1 MSRKKTKKMNPIK
14 GVLTMVGIIFTV
26 AVVVKSCSTPANAGK
41 IIWNKDNKPVI
52 KGDENKTIKGC
63 VKHNPLLKDNKKVKC
78 DGK

>member
-26 AVVVKSCSTPANAGK
+26 AVVVNSCSNPAYAGK
-41 IIWNKDNKPVI
+41 VIWDKGGKPIVI
-52 KGDENKTIKGC
+52 GDENKTIRGC
-63 VKHNPLLKDNKKVKC
+63 VKHNPLEDKEKVKC